1 MKKLSS
7 LSIFFPCYNDENT
20 IAGLVD
26 DAYTIGK
33 KITRSLEVIVIDD
46 GSTDLSKK
54 ILKKSQKK
62 HPNLKLVFHKK
73 NRGYGGAL
81 RSGFSA
87 TTKKF
92 IFYTDGDGQYSLK
105 DLPKLVKSVKPKLD
119 VINGKKI
126 YREDRFI
133 RKIVGELYYLWIKL
147 LFQTPIREI
156 DTDYR
161 LIRKEK
167 LKKITLSKNSGAICV
182 ELISKLK
189 KAGANFTEVSV
200 NHYDRKF
207 GKSQFF
213 TFSRIIQTLVDDI
226 KLFFEFHSL

>member
-87 TTKKF
+87 ATKKF